1 MGDAATAAAAACR
14 WRECTPPIGCGATP
28 SPLCACVCLLWALA
42 SCSVLLCFIDWLR
55 MGLLDGAAGDGW
67 ARRCC
72 RCGAGRGAGRW
83 TWRLAGWRR
92 RPTRHSSS
100 HTRPPTRSALW
111 TTGHTRAVR
120 GPGWRLELSDQTH
133 SHTRRARQKSAVVS
147 TVLSTYAVQRRSR
160 PVRARAEP
168 RTRNGPAVP
177 VAGVGSGN
185 TKP

>member
-1 MGDAATAAAAACR
+1 VGDAATAAAAACR

-28 SPLCACVCLLWALA
+28 SPLCVCVCLLWALA

-55 MGLLDGAAGDGW
+55 MGRLDGAAGDES

-92 RPTRHSSS
+92 RPARHSSS

-111 TTGHTRAVR
+111 TTGHTRAGTGVEAGALR
-120 GPGWRLELSDQTH
+120 PDSQ
-133 SHTRRARQKSAVVS
+133 SHATRTSKVGRRQ
-147 TVLSTYAVQRRSR
+147 RSCQPTR
-160 PVRARAEP
+160 CNEGPVRSAR
-168 RTRNGPAVP
+168 RTLIVI
-177 VAGVGSGN
+177 
-185 TKP
+185 

>member
-28 SPLCACVCLLWALA
+28 SPLCVCVCLLWALA

-55 MGLLDGAAGDGW
+55 MGRLDGAAGDES

-92 RPTRHSSS
+92 RPARHSSS

-111 TTGHTRAVR
+111 TTGHTRAVAR
-120 GPGWRLELSDQTH
+120 GGGWSSPTRLRV
-133 SHTRRARQKSAVVS
+133 TRDAHVK
-147 TVLSTYAVQRRSR
+147 SR
-160 PVRARAEP
+160 PRRQRSCQATRCNEGPVRSAR
-168 RTRNGPAVP
+168 RTLIVI
-177 VAGVGSGN
+177 
-185 TKP
+185 